1 MRRRRAGRLV
11 TRLAREPVLIGA
23 LAGAAAALVFLVPA
37 TPMGGFDG
45 LLGSPVDDA
54 LLAVHLVIGAA
65 VGAAYARLVPL
76 HRRGEHASRI
86 TLALMTGLILWVVG
100 PLTIGPALDG
110 DAPTWSVEAAS
121 RHFPSLIAHLMFGGG
136 LGVLLALAA
145 RAGVGHGAEAQIAAG
160 ESDQPVRVVIVGGG
174 FAGLGAAQRF
184 EELHRRDVPL
194 DVTLVSRSNFLLF
207 TPMLAEVASSGLDA
221 QAISAPIRVACPHTR
236 FRHADVQAV
245 DADAKCITAI
255 PIGSDRTERIAYDHL
270 IVAVGSVPAFYGLPG
285 LAEHAFTLKTL
296 EDAARLRNHV
306 IAALETAEQQ
316 TDGPARQALLTFV
329 VAGGGFAG
337 TESIAELFDLVRS
350 VRRYYPGIGRHE
362 PRFVLVHSS
371 DRIIPEL
378 SRELG
383 DYARERLERRGIE
396 FVLGRRVA
404 AADAE
409 SVTLDDDSRLPTRTL
424 VWTAGNQPSPL
435 LRGLPCERNRRGQLV
450 VEPTLQV
457 PGLDGVWALGDGA
470 QVPDVHRPGGF
481 HPPTAQHAIRQGKA
495 VADNVVAVAR
505 GQAPKPFS
513 YRAIGS
519 LVALG
524 SRTAAAEVAGR
535 KFSGFVAWVMW
546 RTIYFTKL
554 PGMDRKVRV
563 ALDWAIDLLF
573 PRDIVLLPGPS
584 DAPEPS
590 AGAGDGAADSR
601 RAPKPV
607 MPAGPDA

>member
-1 MRRRRAGRLV
+1 MRRWRAGRLLM
-11 TRLAREPVLIGA
+11 RLARQPAAVGA
-23 LAGAAAALVFLVPA
+23 LAGAAAALAFLVPA

-45 LLGSPVDDA
+45 LLGSPIEGA
-54 LLAVHLVIGAA
+54 LLAVHLLIGAA
-65 VGAAYARLVPL
+65 AGAAFALAIPL
-76 HRRGEHASRI
+76 GRYGEHATRI
-86 TLALMTGLILWVVG
+86 TLALMAGLVLWIVG

-110 DAPTWSVEAAS
+110 AAPTWSVEAAS

-145 RAGVGHGAEAQIAAG
+145 RAGAGRGLDATATSREAQ
-160 ESDQPVRVVIVGGG
+160 QPLRVVILGGG
-174 FAGLGAAQRF
+174 FAGMGAARRF

-245 DADAKCITAI
+245 DTDAKRISAL
-255 PIGSDRTERIAYDHL
+255 PVGSQQIEEIVYDHL

-306 IAALETAEQQ
+306 ITALETAEQQ
-316 TDGPARQALLTFV
+316 SAGPARQALLSFV

-337 TESIAELFDLVRS
+337 TEAVAELFDLVRS
-350 VRRYYPGIGRHE
+350 VRRYYPGIGRNE

-383 DYARERLERRGIE
+383 DYARAKLERRGIE
-396 FVLGRRVA
+396 FVLGKRVA
-404 AADAE
+404 AAGAAQ
-409 SVTLDDDSRLPTRTL
+409 VTLDDGTQIATRTL

-435 LRGLPCERNRRGQLV
+435 LRGMPCERNRRGQLV

-470 QVPDVHRPGGF
+470 QVPDVRQPGAF
-481 HPPTAQHAIRQGKA
+481 HPPTAQHAIRQGKT
-495 VADNVVAVAR
+495 VAENVVAVAR
-505 GQAPKPFS
+505 GQAPKPFN
-513 YRAIGS
+513 YRAVGS

-573 PRDIVLLPGPS
+573 PRDIVLLPGPPDAAEPPGGTPDAAANPGRGPEPVAPGGS
-584 DAPEPS
+584 DA
-590 AGAGDGAADSR
+590 
-601 RAPKPV
+601 
-607 MPAGPDA
+607 

>member
-1 MRRRRAGRLV
+1 MAG
-11 TRLAREPVLIGA
+11 
-23 LAGAAAALVFLVPA
+23 
-37 TPMGGFDG
+37 
-45 LLGSPVDDA
+45 
-54 LLAVHLVIGAA
+54 
-65 VGAAYARLVPL
+65 
-76 HRRGEHASRI
+76 
-86 TLALMTGLILWVVG
+86 LMLWIIG

-110 DAPTWSVEAAS
+110 AAPTWSVEAAS
-121 RHFPSLIAHLMFGGG
+121 RHFPSLIAHLMYGGG
-136 LGVLLALAA
+136 VGVLLAVAA
-145 RAGVGHGAEAQIAAG
+145 RAGAGRGADAPTPSQR
-160 ESDQPVRVVIVGGG
+160 DKQPLRIVILGGG
-174 FAGLGAAQRF
+174 FAGMGAAQRF
-184 EELHRRDVPL
+184 EELQRRDEML

-236 FRHADVQAV
+236 FRHADIQAV
-245 DADAKCITAI
+245 DTSAKRVTAL
-255 PIGSDRTERIAYDHL
+255 PVGSDRTEEIAYDHL

-316 TDGPARQALLTFV
+316 SDGAARPALLTFV

-337 TESIAELFDLVRS
+337 TEAIAELFDLVRS
-350 VRRYYPGIGRHE
+350 VRRYYPGIGRGE

-378 SRELG
+378 SRDLG
-383 DYARERLERRGIE
+383 DYARAKLERRGIE
-396 FVLGRRVA
+396 FVLGQRVA

-409 SVTLDDDSRLPTRTL
+409 TVTLDDGSRIPTRTL

-435 LRGLPCERNRRGQLV
+435 LRELPCAHNRRGQLV

-457 PGLDGVWALGDGA
+457 PDLDGVWALGDGA
-470 QVPDVHRPGGF
+470 QVPDVRQPGAF
-481 HPPTAQHAIRQGKA
+481 HPPTAQHAIRQGKT
-495 VADNVVAVAR
+495 VADNVAAVVGGR
-505 GQAPKPFS
+505 APRPFN
-513 YRAIGS
+513 YRAVGS

-546 RTIYFTKL
+546 RTIYFSKL

-573 PRDIVLLPGPS
+573 PRDIVLLPGP
-584 DAPEPS
+584 
-590 AGAGDGAADSR
+590 
-601 RAPKPV
+601 
-607 MPAGPDA
+607 PDAAEPAIPKDPDP

>member
-1 MRRRRAGRLV
+1 MRRLRAGRLLM
-11 TRLAREPVLIGA
+11 RLAREPAAIGA

-37 TPMGGFDG
+37 VPMRGFDG
-45 LLGSPVDDA
+45 LLGSRVDGA
-54 LLAVHLVIGAA
+54 LLSVHLLIGAA
-65 VGAAYARLVPL
+65 AGGAFAHAIPL
-76 HRRGEHASRI
+76 SRRGEHASRI
-86 TLALMTGLILWVVG
+86 TLALMAGLILWIIG

-110 DAPTWSVEAAS
+110 AAPTWSVEAAS
-121 RHFPSLIAHLMFGGG
+121 RRFPSLIAHLMYGGG

-145 RAGVGHGAEAQIAAG
+145 RAGAGRGVDARAAPQ
-160 ESDQPVRVVIVGGG
+160 SVKQPVRVVILGGG
-174 FAGLGAAQRF
+174 FAGMGAAQRF
-184 EELHRRDVPL
+184 EELQRRDEML

-245 DADAKCITAI
+245 DTNAKRITAH
-255 PIGSDRTERIAYDHL
+255 PVGSDRTEELAYDHL

-316 TDGPARQALLTFV
+316 SDGAARRALLTFV

-337 TESIAELFDLVRS
+337 TEAVAELFDLVRS
-350 VRRYYPGIGRHE
+350 VRRYYPGIGRGE

-378 SRELG
+378 SRDLG
-383 DYARERLERRGIE
+383 DYARGKLERRGIE
-396 FVLGRRVA
+396 FVLERRVA
-404 AADAE
+404 AADAD
-409 SVTLDDDSRLPTRTL
+409 SVTLDDDSRIPTRTL

-435 LRGLPCERNRRGQLV
+435 LRDLPCARNRRGQLV
-450 VEPTLQV
+450 VDATLQV
-457 PGLDGVWALGDGA
+457 SGLDGVWALGDGA
-470 QVPDVHRPGGF
+470 QVPDVRQAGAF
-481 HPPTAQHAIRQGKA
+481 HPPTAQHAIRQGKT
-495 VADNVVAVAR
+495 VADNVTAVAR
-505 GQAPKPFS
+505 GQAPRPFS
-513 YRAIGS
+513 YRAVGS

-535 KFSGFVAWVMW
+535 KFSGFLAWVMW
-546 RTIYFTKL
+546 RTIYFSKL

-573 PRDIVLLPGPS
+573 PRDIVLLPGPPEAVEPRAGGR
-584 DAPEPS
+584 DAEPS
-590 AGAGDGAADSR
+590 SDR
-601 RAPKPV
+601 
-607 MPAGPDA
+607 

>member
-54 LLAVHLVIGAA
+54 LLAVHVVIGAA
-65 VGAAYARLVPL
+65 TGAAYARLVPL

-86 TLALMTGLILWVVG
+86 TLALMAGLILWVVG

-145 RAGVGHGAEAQIAAG
+145 RAGVGGGAEAPTASR
-160 ESDQPVRVVIVGGG
+160 ESTQPVRVVIVGGG

-184 EELHRRDVPL
+184 EELNRRDVPL

-350 VRRYYPGIGRHE
+350 VRRYYPGIGREE

-409 SVTLDDDSRLPTRTL
+409 SVTLDDDSRLPTRHSGL
-424 VWTAGNQPSPL
+424 DRRQPAQSAAARPALRAQPARPAGRRAHATGAGPGWRVGP
-435 LRGLPCERNRRGQLV
+435 GRRG
-450 VEPTLQV
+450 
-457 PGLDGVWALGDGA
+457 
-470 QVPDVHRPGGF
+470 
-481 HPPTAQHAIRQGKA
+481 
-495 VADNVVAVAR
+495 
-505 GQAPKPFS
+505 
-513 YRAIGS
+513 
-519 LVALG
+519 
-524 SRTAAAEVAGR
+524 
-535 KFSGFVAWVMW
+535 
-546 RTIYFTKL
+546 
-554 PGMDRKVRV
+554 
-563 ALDWAIDLLF
+563 
-573 PRDIVLLPGPS
+573 
-584 DAPEPS
+584 
-590 AGAGDGAADSR
+590 AGAR
-601 RAPKPV
+601 RAPARRLPSAHRAARDPPGQGRGRQRGGRRARTGAQAV
-607 MPAGPDA
+607 QLPRHWLAGGARLSHRRRRSGRPEVLRLRRLGHVAHDLFHQIAGHGPQGAGGAGLGHRPAVPARHRAAARTVGRPGAERGRW

>member
-1 MRRRRAGRLV
+1 M
-11 TRLAREPVLIGA
+11 TRLARESAVVGA

-37 TPMGGFDG
+37 VPMRGFDG
-45 LLGSPVDDA
+45 LLGSRIDGA
-54 LLAVHLVIGAA
+54 LLAVHLLIGGAA
-65 VGAAYARLVPL
+65 GAAFARTVPL
-76 HRRGEHASRI
+76 SRRGEHASRI
-86 TLALMTGLILWVVG
+86 TLALMAGLMLWIIG

-110 DAPTWSVEAAS
+110 TAPTWSVDAAS
-121 RHFPSLIAHLMFGGG
+121 RHFPSLIAHLMYGGG
-136 LGVLLALAA
+136 MGVLLAVAA
-145 RAGVGHGAEAQIAAG
+145 RAGAGRGADAPTPSQR
-160 ESDQPVRVVIVGGG
+160 DKQPLRIVILGGG
-174 FAGLGAAQRF
+174 FAGMGAAQRF
-184 EELHRRDVPL
+184 EELQRRDEML

-245 DADAKCITAI
+245 DTGAKRVTAL
-255 PIGSDRTERIAYDHL
+255 PVGSDRTEEIAYDHL

-316 TDGPARQALLTFV
+316 SDGAARRALLTFV

-337 TESIAELFDLVRS
+337 TEAIAELFDLVRS
-350 VRRYYPGIGRHE
+350 VRRYYPGIGRGE

-378 SRELG
+378 SRDLG
-383 DYARERLERRGIE
+383 DYARAKLERRGIE
-396 FVLGRRVA
+396 FVLGQRVA
-404 AADAE
+404 AADAA
-409 SVTLDDDSRLPTRTL
+409 SVTLDDGSRIPTRTL

-435 LRGLPCERNRRGQLV
+435 LRELPCAHNRRGQLV
-450 VEPTLQV
+450 VDATLQV
-457 PGLDGVWALGDGA
+457 PDLDGVWALGDGA
-470 QVPDVHRPGGF
+470 QVPDVRQPGAF
-481 HPPTAQHAIRQGKA
+481 HPPTAQHAIRQGKT
-495 VADNVVAVAR
+495 VADNVAAVAR
-505 GQAPKPFS
+505 GRAPRPFS
-513 YRAIGS
+513 YRAVGS

-535 KFSGFVAWVMW
+535 KFSGFLAWVMW
-546 RTIYFTKL
+546 RTIYFSKL

-573 PRDIVLLPGPS
+573 PRDIVLLPGP
-584 DAPEPS
+584 
-590 AGAGDGAADSR
+590 
-601 RAPKPV
+601 
-607 MPAGPDA
+607 PDAVEPAIPKDPDP

>member
-1 MRRRRAGRLV
+1 M
-11 TRLAREPVLIGA
+11 TRLARESAVVGA

-37 TPMGGFDG
+37 VPMRGFDG
-45 LLGSPVDDA
+45 LLGSPVDGA
-54 LLAVHLVIGAA
+54 LLSVHLLIGAA
-65 VGAAYARLVPL
+65 AGAAFARLIPL

-86 TLALMTGLILWVVG
+86 TLALMAGLMLWIIG

-110 DAPTWSVEAAS
+110 TAPTWSVDAAS
-121 RHFPSLIAHLMFGGG
+121 RHFPSLIAHLMYGGG
-136 LGVLLALAA
+136 MGVLLAVAA
-145 RAGVGHGAEAQIAAG
+145 RAGAGRGADAPTPSQR
-160 ESDQPVRVVIVGGG
+160 DKQPLRIVILGGG
-174 FAGLGAAQRF
+174 FAGMGAAQRF
-184 EELHRRDVPL
+184 EELQRRDEML

-245 DADAKCITAI
+245 DTGAKRVTAL
-255 PIGSDRTERIAYDHL
+255 PVGSDRTEEIAYDHL

-316 TDGPARQALLTFV
+316 SDGAARRALLTFV

-337 TESIAELFDLVRS
+337 TEAIAELFDLVRS
-350 VRRYYPGIGRHE
+350 VRRYYPGIGRGE

-378 SRELG
+378 SRDLG
-383 DYARERLERRGIE
+383 DYARAKLERRGIE
-396 FVLGRRVA
+396 FALGQRVA
-404 AADAE
+404 AADAA
-409 SVTLDDDSRLPTRTL
+409 SVTLDDGSRIPTRTL

-435 LRGLPCERNRRGQLV
+435 LRELPCAHNRRGQLV
-450 VEPTLQV
+450 VDATLQV
-457 PGLDGVWALGDGA
+457 PDLDGVWALGDGA
-470 QVPDVHRPGGF
+470 QVPDVRQPGAF
-481 HPPTAQHAIRQGKA
+481 HPPTAQHAIRQGKT
-495 VADNVVAVAR
+495 VADNVAAVAR
-505 GQAPKPFS
+505 GRAPRPFS
-513 YRAIGS
+513 YRAVGS

-535 KFSGFVAWVMW
+535 KFSGFLAWVMW
-546 RTIYFTKL
+546 RTIYFSKL

-573 PRDIVLLPGPS
+573 PRDIVLLPGP
-584 DAPEPS
+584 
-590 AGAGDGAADSR
+590 
-601 RAPKPV
+601 
-607 MPAGPDA
+607 PDAVEPAIPKDPDP

>member
-1 MRRRRAGRLV
+1 MARA
-11 TRLAREPVLIGA
+11 AREPALIGA

-45 LLGSPVDDA
+45 LLGSPVDGASLA
-54 LLAVHLVIGAA
+54 LHLVIGAA
-65 VGAAYARLVPL
+65 AGAAFARAVPL
-76 HRRGEHASRI
+76 RRRGEHASRI
-86 TLALMTGLILWVVG
+86 TLALMAGLLLWIVG

-110 DAPTWSVEAAS
+110 AAPSWSVEAAS

-145 RAGVGHGAEAQIAAG
+145 RLGVGHGAEAPTSSRAAK
-160 ESDQPVRVVIVGGG
+160 QPLRVVILGGG
-174 FAGLGAAQRF
+174 FAGMGAAQRF
-184 EELHRRDVPL
+184 EELHRRDETL

-245 DADAKCITAI
+245 DAEAKRITAL
-255 PIGSDRTERIAYDHL
+255 PIGSDQTEEIAYDHL

-306 IAALETAEQQ
+306 ITALETAEQQ
-316 TDGPARQALLTFV
+316 GDGPARHELLTFV

-337 TESIAELFDLVRS
+337 TEAIAELLDLVRS
-350 VRRYYPGIGRHE
+350 VRRYYPNIGRAD

-383 DYARERLERRGIE
+383 DYAREKLERRGIE
-396 FVLGRRVA
+396 FVLGKRVS
-404 AADAE
+404 AADAT
-409 SVTLDDDSRLPTRTL
+409 SVTLDDGSEIPTRTL

-470 QVPDVHRPGGF
+470 QVPDVRRPGAF
-481 HPPTAQHAIRQGKA
+481 HPPTAQHAIRQGKT

-505 GQAPKPFS
+505 GQAPRPFS

-584 DAPEPS
+584 DAAEP
-590 AGAGDGAADSR
+590 GAADADAQSNPR
-601 RAPKPV
+601 RGPEPVAPRESDP
-607 MPAGPDA
+607 